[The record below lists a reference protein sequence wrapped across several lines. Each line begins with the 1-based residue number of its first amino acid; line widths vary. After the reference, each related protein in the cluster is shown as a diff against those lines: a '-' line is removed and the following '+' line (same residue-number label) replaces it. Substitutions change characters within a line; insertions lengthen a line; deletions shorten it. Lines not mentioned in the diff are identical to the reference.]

1 MFHCPYLAALL
12 KQDPLLQ
19 KNYYCV
25 AENKFLTNA
34 QANYLCQTKHSDF
47 SVCPVYRARRSPKRL
62 EPFAH
67 AFKV

>member
-12 KQDPLLQ
+12 KQDPLLK

-34 QANYLCQTKHSDF
+34 QANYLCQTKYSDF

-62 EPFAH
+62 
-67 AFKV
+67 